1 MSARYHGGSIPS
13 PATTIINTYTM
24 NKYYIT
30 SDKVGEFVAKLYAA
44 GVRVDIKPEEN
55 ELCIHTDAGYEWV
68 HVFSKGSFD
77 ELCAA
82 FLPKTDTLNTEG

>member
-1 MSARYHGGSIPS
+1 
-13 PATTIINTYTM
+13 M

-44 GVRVDIKPEEN
+44 GVRVDVKPDEN
-55 ELCIHTDAGYEWV
+55 ELCIHTNAGYEWIPIV
-68 HVFSKGSFD
+68 GKHSFE